1 MYSLDYYRLNF
12 VMVELLSNIWNF
24 SCKLNSIAFQYRTNI
39 QMNTYFIFLRRSYLI
54 LVGYSYIYNAT
65 ISENVDKSFAK
76 ATVLYRCPQP
86 TYMTVQVEWH
96 KLYIYGEIKATLR
109 IDFNTRQEHFSCLNC
124 FCFVYVEV
132 GCVEFE
138 IRSPFQ
144 IARQC
149 VYGVRIV
156 VWTDMV
162 EKEITFGIISQT

>member
-1 MYSLDYYRLNF
+1 MVDNF
-12 VMVELLSNIWNF
+12 VV
-24 SCKLNSIAFQYRTNI
+24 
-39 QMNTYFIFLRRSYLI
+39 
-54 LVGYSYIYNAT
+54 
-65 ISENVDKSFAK
+65 
-76 ATVLYRCPQP
+76 P
-86 TYMTVQVEWH
+86 
-96 KLYIYGEIKATLR
+96 ATLV
-109 IDFNTRQEHFSCLNC
+109 S
-124 FCFVYVEV
+124 FVYVEV